1 MRHGRY
7 PEPDLTL
14 KSSPF
19 VQELI
24 ARIRAIEDGK
34 EPVESAAYWLYWRL
48 RTECGEKDERT
59 AADALNVSQRAL
71 AKVRSLSGQSYMRKA
86 KRGSRPLSPSE
97 REFLRETS
105 RRLAIRAAEVEAV
118 GAANV
123 GLLTMKDFPPLP
135 DTEAGPE

>member
-1 MRHGRY
+1 MWGEGRADGCRR
-7 PEPDLTL
+7 PERIPASAREGAQPEWAELYAQGKAGLTT
-14 KSSPF
+14 
-19 VQELI
+19 
-24 ARIRAIEDGK
+24 A
-34 EPVESAAYWLYWRL
+34 ES
-48 RTECGEKDERT
+48 
-59 AADALNVSQRAL
+59 V
-71 AKVRSLSGQSYMRKA
+71 
-86 KRGSRPLSPSE
+86 E